1 MDMNLNGTKKHTYS
15 KEDIEFI
22 KAHAHKGR
30 KWLAEAMN
38 RPLAS
43 VTAAM
48 KNRGIK
54 TGNTGHFKKG
64 QNPWNAGRTDIRM
77 SPETEFKKGQLPLN
91 TLYDG
96 AVTLRNDRCSKTG
109 KLRRYKYI
117 RISKAKWELYHR
129 YLWMQ
134 HNGPI
139 PKKHIVRFKNGDTLD
154 CRIENLELVSMKE
167 NARRNRNREKF
178 RKTLKLLIEEGDHP
192 SVNLTDSYIVG
203 NLSRGNRSIK
213 EQIKKRP
220 ELIEL
225 KRNQLK
231 LNRHI
236 NGKTK

>member
-1 MDMNLNGTKKHTYS
+1 MDMNLNGTKKQKYS
-15 KEDIEFI
+15 NEDIEFI
-22 KAHAHKGR
+22 KANAHKGR
-30 KWLAEAMN
+30 KWLAEAMD
-38 RPLAS
+38 RSEMS
-43 VTAAM
+43 VKGTM
-48 KNRGIK
+48 FRNDIK
-54 TGNTGHFKKG
+54 TGRNTRFQRG

-77 SPETEFKKGQLPLN
+77 SPETEFKKGGLPPN

-96 AVTLRNDRCSKTG
+96 AIRVRSHSSMKTG
-109 KLRRYKYI
+109 KVTRYKYI
-117 RISKAKWELYHR
+117 RIAKAKWELYHR

-134 HNGPI
+134 HHGSI
-139 PKKHIVRFKNGDTLD
+139 PKRHIVSFKNGDTLD

-231 LNRHI
+231 LRRHI
-236 NGKTK
+236 NGKS

>member
-30 KWLAEAMN
+30 KWLAEAMG

-54 TGNTGHFKKG
+54 TGNSGRFEKG
-64 QNPWNAGRTDIRM
+64 QNPWNAGRTGIRV
-77 SPETEFKKGQLPLN
+77 SPQTEFKKGQLPAN
-91 TLYDG
+91 TLHDG
-96 AVTLRNDRCSKTG
+96 AVTIRNDRCSKTG
-109 KLRRYKYI
+109 KPRKYKYI
-117 RISKAKWELYHR
+117 RIAQAKWVLYHR
-129 YLWMQ
+129 YIWAQ

-139 PKKHIVRFKNGDTLD
+139 PPRHIVRFKNGDTLD
-154 CRIENLELVSMKE
+154 CRIENLEMISMAE
-167 NARRNRNREKF
+167 NVKKNRNRDKA
-178 RKTLKLLIEEGDHP
+178 RKTIKMLIEEGDHP
-192 SVNLTDSYIVG
+192 SANLTDAYIIG
-203 NLSRGNRSIK
+203 NLSRGDESLK

-231 LNRHI
+231 FQRHI
-236 NGKTK
+236 KWKN